1 MDWFKQ
7 SEEMFKA
14 WTDTQQKMWE
24 TFSENVTNYGKS
36 PGEKM
41 WSQAINAG
49 EELVKNS
56 LTAQAEWMT
65 SWSDSFKSMEGIPE
79 QAAKSIDQFKEMTER
94 WVTTQENLWSAWFEM
109 LKKLDPSQ
117 FTPAWTEMPKNPFQ
131 VWQDSTK
138 MVMDT
143 QMEWMKTWMNQFKSG
158 TEK

>member
-1 MDWFKQ
+1 MDWIKQ
-7 SEEMFKA
+7 SEEMFKT

-24 TFSENVTNYGKS
+24 TFSESIAGFGKS

-41 WSQAINAG
+41 WTQTIKAG

-56 LTAQAEWMT
+56 LAAQADWMK
-65 SWSDSFKSMEGIPE
+65 SWAENFKSLEGMPE
-79 QAAKSIDQFKEMTER
+79 QAGNAVAQFQQMNER
-94 WVTTQENLWSAWFEM
+94 WAATQEKLWAAWFDM
-109 LKKLDPSQ
+109 LKKFDPSQ
-117 FTPAWTEMPKNPFQ
+117 FTDSWTQMPKNPFQ

-143 QMEWMKTWMNQFKSG
+143 QMEWVKTWMNQFKTE